1 VLGTSIPRQY
11 GLPPF
16 LLVVTFSVGC
26 GLRHDRATPIISP
39 PDMIGKAGTAVQPLP
54 QPTPVTDAV
63 IELLTESDRHFQEG
77 REALELG
84 HVERARLEFD
94 LAVSVMLDSPL
105 GGRTEPRIRDH
116 FDRLVDRISAYELR
130 ALVVGDGFSE
140 SASEP
145 ASIDELLAVS
155 ATLTPKAADP
165 GLVATVRSD
174 SARHDIDIPLN
185 PRVLSFIE
193 LFQGRMRD
201 FIEEGMRRGSRY
213 LPLIHRAF
221 AAEEVPLDLAYI
233 PLVESAFKTNALS
246 RARARGVWQFIRST
260 GRHHGLRQDWY
271 IDERSDPE
279 KASVA
284 AAKYLKSL
292 SRMFDGDWR
301 LAMASYNGGPGRVQ
315 RAMRRNRADDF
326 WHLAARSK
334 ALPRETRDYVPMV
347 LAAIVIAR
355 NPAQYG
361 FNFTPDVP
369 LTYDTVVLDRPVDL
383 RWIAEWTGTTIDEI
397 QNLNPEL
404 RRWTTPVRDEAYEL
418 KVPAGAHD
426 LVRARMAEAAS
437 SELLTLRWHTVTRGE
452 SLSSI
457 ARQLRVRRTDLAEA
471 NDMRT
476 SAKLQV
482 GQQLI
487 VPREPTVLLSA
498 RTEQPSVDAA
508 KTGGGAEPVRVS
520 YRVKRG
526 DTLISIARAFGTT
539 VTLLRSWNGIR
550 GSRILAGDR
559 LTIYTTR
566 AN

>member
-1 VLGTSIPRQY
+1 
-11 GLPPF
+11 
-16 LLVVTFSVGC
+16 
-26 GLRHDRATPIISP
+26 
-39 PDMIGKAGTAVQPLP
+39 MIGEANAAVQPLSP
-54 QPTPVTDAV
+54 PTPVTDAV
-63 IELLTESDRHFQEG
+63 MELLAASDRHFQEG
-77 REALELG
+77 RQALELG

-94 LAVSVMLDSPL
+94 LAVNVMLDSPL
-105 GGRTEPRIRDH
+105 GGRTQPRIRDY

-130 ALVVGDGFSE
+130 ALAVGDGFSE

-155 ATLTPKAADP
+155 ATLTPKPANP
-165 GLVATVRSD
+165 GLAATVRSD
-174 SARHDIDIPLN
+174 LTRHDIDIPLN

-213 LPLIHRAF
+213 LPLIQRAF
-221 AAEEVPLDLAYI
+221 AAEGVPLDLGYI

-284 AAKYLKSL
+284 AARYLKTL
-292 SRMFDGDWR
+292 SRMFDGDWH

-315 RAMRRNRADDF
+315 RAMRRSGADDF
-326 WHLAARSK
+326 WELTAKSK

-347 LAAIVIAR
+347 LAAVVIAR

-397 QNLNPEL
+397 QNINPEL
-404 RRWTTPVRDEAYEL
+404 RRWTTPVQDAVYEL
-418 KVPAGAHD
+418 KVPAGTHD
-426 LVRARMAEAAS
+426 LVRARLTEAVS
-437 SELLTLRWHTVTRGE
+437 SELVTLRYHTVSRGE

-471 NDMRT
+471 NDM
-476 SAKLQV
+476 SANARLQV

-487 VPREPTVLLSA
+487 VPRAPTVLISA
-498 RTEQPSVDAA
+498 RAEPPSVGSADN
-508 KTGGGAEPVRVS
+508 GGSAEPVRVS
-520 YRVKRG
+520 YRVRRG
-526 DTLISIARAFGTT
+526 DTLISIARAFGTSVALIRT
-539 VTLLRSWNGIR
+539 WNGIQ
-550 GSRILAGDR
+550 GSRIVAGDR